1 MILFGLVLDLGLGW
15 VSEVS
20 PGRLWEAIW
29 GPMGGQRGLK
39 EAILAA
45 MGGQSGLQEAILA
58 AMGGQSGHF
67 GAPRCVFLPRGS
79 SREARNVFGKQQCGN
94 GREK

>member
-1 MILFGLVLDLGLGW
+1 MVPGEALGGHLWRKGWPKGTIL
-15 VSEVS
+15 
-20 PGRLWEAIW
+20 AT
-29 GPMGGQRGLK
+29 MGGQRCHFGAPWWPK
-39 EAILAA
+39 VTILAT
-45 MGGQSGLQEAILA
+45 
-58 AMGGQSGHF
+58 MGGQSGHF

>member
-1 MILFGLVLDLGLGW
+1 MILFGLVRDLGLGW

-45 MGGQSGLQEAILA
+45 MDGQSGLKEAILA
-58 AMGGQSGHF
+58 AMGRQSGYF
-67 GAPRCVFLPRGS
+67 GGPRCMFLPRGS
-79 SREARNVFGKQQCGN
+79 IRQARNVFGKQQCGN

>member
-1 MILFGLVLDLGLGW
+1 MLFGLILDLGLGR

-45 MGGQSGLQEAILA
+45 MGGQSGLKEAI
-58 AMGGQSGHF
+58 F
-67 GAPRCVFLPRGS
+67 GS
-79 SREARNVFGKQQCGN
+79 N
-94 GREK
+94 G

>member
-1 MILFGLVLDLGLGW
+1 
-15 VSEVS
+15 
-20 PGRLWEAIW
+20 
-29 GPMGGQRGLK
+29 MGGQRGLK
-39 EAILAA
+39 DAILAA

-79 SREARNVFGKQQCGN
+79 SRDARNVFRNQQCGN
-94 GREK
+94 GQEK

>member
-1 MILFGLVLDLGLGW
+1 MLFRLILDLALGR
-15 VSEVS
+15 VSEVF
-20 PGRLWEAIW
+20 PGRLWEAIR

-45 MGGQSGLQEAILA
+45 MGGQSGLKEAILA

-67 GAPRCVFLPRGS
+67 GAPRWVFLPRGS
-79 SREARNVFGKQQCGN
+79 SRDARNVFGKQQCGN